1 MRRARDAPAA
11 DAADVDEQFF
21 QNEAFAPAPRRRGR
35 GRGRGRHRAVTAQE
49 LEQEPSVEPVVLE
62 VDPAAFAA
70 GMAGI
75 HQGLAALNQA
85 MPLVQHMLQQRNQ
98 EMTDADAAV
107 LYTRVGRVPFD
118 GTGDV
123 MDFIN
128 TIKARTRTGY
138 NDYQRI
144 MIVEL
149 SVQAEVQ
156 DWFMQSM

>member
-1 MRRARDAPAA
+1 MRRARDAHAA
-11 DAADVDEQFF
+11 DAADVDEQSF

-35 GRGRGRHRAVTAQE
+35 GRGRHRAPAAQE
-49 LEQEPSVEPVVLE
+49 FEQEPAVEPVAPE
-62 VDPAAFAA
+62 VDPTAFAA

-75 HQGLAALNQA
+75 NQGLAALNQA
-85 MPLVQHMLQQRNQ
+85 MPLVQQMLQQRNQ

-118 GTGDV
+118 GTGDA

-128 TIKARTRTGY
+128 TIEARTRTGY

-149 SVQAEVQ
+149 SVQAAA
-156 DWFMQSM
+156 